1 MGSTMTV
8 RGASRSEDKK
18 RFRICFA
25 ALLCFLSNLFSIF
38 RTCPATRLHTPEI
51 VVPRQ
56 YPPRER
62 DREGLRR

>member
-8 RGASRSEDKK
+8 RGASRSVDKNVSHLL
-18 RFRICFA
+18 FA
-25 ALLCFLSNLFSIF
+25 ALFFSRIF
-38 RTCPATRLHTPEI
+38 RTYPATRHHTPEI

>member
-8 RGASRSEDKK
+8 RGASRSVDKK
-18 RFRICFA
+18 TFFSH
-25 ALLCFLSNLFSIF
+25 LLCRSFLFSNF
-38 RTCPATRLHTPEI
+38 YGTYPATRLHTPEI

>member
-8 RGASRSEDKK
+8 RGASRSEDKNV
-18 RFRICFA
+18 FA
-25 ALLCFLSNLFSIF
+25 FALPLFCAFLSNLFSIF

>member
-8 RGASRSEDKK
+8 RGASRSVDKNDK
-18 RFRICFA
+18 TRFSHICFA
-25 ALLCFLSNLFSIF
+25 ALFFSRIF
-38 RTCPATRLHTPEI
+38 RTYPATRHHTPEI